1 MARRFRSRIT
11 NTILDRID
19 RNTST
24 RNIKSFWRDVLFGQ
38 DSDTSLLGP
47 KKRHIDENL
56 SMEEEER
63 ENLRKKQKQVE
74 IKEKRDVQEGKRSVD
89 QERSGRVAKEV
100 VEVAKEVV
108 EMAKKVIKQLQ
119 NLLPTIIA
127 QVGNHMNNQ
136 QNNKNQD
143 NNVINDNNQGNVRA
157 MNNDRG
163 LNDQMEYRS
172 DGALYNLN
180 LIWVPL
186 TGDVRIQIIE
196 EGHKSKYSVHPR
208 ADKMYYDLR
217 DMHWFLEGEK
227 CIFDS

>member
-1 MARRFRSRIT
+1 
-11 NTILDRID
+11 
-19 RNTST
+19 
-24 RNIKSFWRDVLFGQ
+24 WRDVLFGQ
-38 DSDTSLLGP
+38 DSDTSLLEP

-56 SMEEEER
+56 SMEEEEK

-74 IKEKRDVQEGKRSVD
+74 IKEKRDVQEGKRSGD

-108 EMAKKVIKQLQ
+108 EMAKKVIKVVKEVVE
-119 NLLPTIIA
+119 I
-127 QVGNHMNNQ
+127 
-136 QNNKNQD
+136 
-143 NNVINDNNQGNVRA
+143 
-157 MNNDRG
+157 
-163 LNDQMEYRS
+163 EYRS

-217 DMHWFLEGEK
+217 DMHRFLEGEK
-227 CIFDS
+227 CIFGS